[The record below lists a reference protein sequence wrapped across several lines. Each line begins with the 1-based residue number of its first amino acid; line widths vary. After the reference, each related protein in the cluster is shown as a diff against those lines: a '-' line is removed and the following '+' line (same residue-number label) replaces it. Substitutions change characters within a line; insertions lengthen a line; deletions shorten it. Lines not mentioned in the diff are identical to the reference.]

1 MKPFIVLG
9 ACTVALLLGCSTV
22 SVNSQWR
29 DHSFAGPPLSN
40 VLVVGITRSD
50 TMKRVFEDVFSQEL
64 LAAGIRAERSY
75 ARLPQGATSLNLN
88 DLKATGID
96 GVLTTRVERIEQKIN
111 VTPSG
116 PSYGGFY
123 GWYGSAWAS
132 TPDVNQYEVVT
143 LETSVWDVKSE
154 KLVWTVTTQGVR
166 TNDLTQATKDLASTL
181 IPKLKGDG
189 VLR

>member
-1 MKPFIVLG
+1 MRSFICLG
-9 ACTVALLLGCSTV
+9 ACALSLMLGCSTV
-22 SVNSQWR
+22 SVNNQWR
-29 DHSFAGPPLSN
+29 DPSFAGPPLSN
-40 VLVVGITRSD
+40 VLVIGITRSD

-64 LAAGIRAERSY
+64 QAAGVHAERSY
-75 ARLPQGATSLNLN
+75 DRLPQGATSLSLN
-88 DLKATGID
+88 DLKTTGID
-96 GVLTTRVERIEQKIN
+96 GVVTTRVERVEQKIN

-132 TPDVNQYEVVT
+132 TPDVHQYEVVT
-143 LETSVWDVKSE
+143 LETSVWDVRSE

-166 TNDLTQATKDLASTL
+166 THDLTQATRDLASTL
-181 IPKLKGDG
+181 IPKLKSEG

>member
-9 ACTVALLLGCSTV
+9 ACMVALMAGCSTV
-22 SVNSQWR
+22 SVNDQWR
-29 DHSFAGPPLSN
+29 DPSFAGPPLSN

-50 TMKRVFEDVFSQEL
+50 TMKRVFEDVFSQQL
-64 LAAGIRAERSY
+64 QAAGIRAERSY
-75 ARLPQGATSLNLN
+75 ARLPQGATSL
-88 DLKATGID
+88 DLKDLKTTGID
-96 GVLTTRVERIEQKIN
+96 GVLTTRVQRVEQKVN

-132 TPDVNQYEVVT
+132 TPDVHQYEVVT

-154 KLVWTVTTQGVR
+154 KLVWTATTQGVR
-166 TNDLTQATKDLASTL
+166 SNDLTQATKDLAATL
-181 IPKLKGDG
+181 IPKLKSEG
-189 VLR
+189 VIR

>member
-1 MKPFIVLG
+1 MKPYIALG
-9 ACTVALLLGCSTV
+9 ACMVALMPGCSTV
-22 SVNSQWR
+22 SVNDQWR
-29 DHSFAGPPLSN
+29 DPSFAGPPLSN

-50 TMKRVFEDVFSQEL
+50 TMKRVFEDVFSQQL
-64 LAAGIRAERSY
+64 QAAGIRAERSY
-75 ARLPQGATSLNLN
+75 ARLPQGATQLSLS
-88 DLKATGID
+88 DLKTTGID
-96 GVLTTRVERIEQKIN
+96 GVLTTRVERVEQKVN

-132 TPDVNQYEVVT
+132 TPDVHQYEVVT

-181 IPKLKGDG
+181 IPKLKSEG